1 MFVAANE
8 FTGVYK
14 VSQNQFTAAELQLYI
29 NEAETDILVN
39 LFGADLY
46 KLFIA
51 DLDGNFVPQSA
62 RFIAVFNSFV
72 EQATNSGNIFYVGS
86 SFDPIV
92 YPSVHGGS
100 IPKNRKTNFVSYG
113 IKDMLKGFIY
123 NLYTADQDN
132 QTTPTGN
139 KTRENDASKTTGAF
153 LRVQRATKSYNRAV
167 QTYQAIQ
174 WYMTDEHKED
184 YPEFN
189 GTATKQILFGGIV

>member
-1 MFVAANE
+1 
-8 FTGVYK
+8 
-14 VSQNQFTAAELQLYI
+14 
-29 NEAETDILVN
+29 
-39 LFGADLY
+39 
-46 KLFIA
+46 
-51 DLDGNFVPQSA
+51 
-62 RFIAVFNSFV
+62 AVFNSFV

-92 YPSVHGGS
+92 YPSVHCGS

-174 WYMTDEHKED
+174 WY
-184 YPEFN
+184 
-189 GTATKQILFGGIV
+189 